1 MYKSRHHL
9 NFGSFLFI
17 SLTTNH
23 QKMHLTT
30 LLLFLSLN
38 CPSFLIYSSSAYKSD
53 IRNKPN
59 FPLGHPYKPVGII
72 SKPGRRLP
80 NQVNKPQEQDL
91 EEETDDN
98 FEDQE
103 KDEKDAKLVPVLR
116 AHKESSWSTFSWVIA
131 GVVLLVVSIVLI
143 CLLLATVWSRQEDE
157 AVAEMVLKRNQSV
170 VNMDDPTAS
179 FSALPVRSTRSI
191 IPNRRNASHSSITS
205 LAASPSLS
213 NVWVL

>member
-1 MYKSRHHL
+1 
-9 NFGSFLFI
+9 
-17 SLTTNH
+17 
-23 QKMHLTT
+23 MHLTT
-30 LLLFLSLN
+30 FLLFLSLN
-38 CPSFLIYSSSAYKSD
+38 YSSFLIYSSFAYKSD

-72 SKPGRRLP
+72 SKPGRQLP

-91 EEETDDN
+91 EEETKES
-98 FEDQE
+98 FKELKEE
-103 KDEKDAKLVPVLR
+103 KDTVKLVPVLR
-116 AHKESSWSTFSWVIA
+116 AHKESSWSTFSWVVA

-191 IPNRRNASHSSITS
+191 IPNRRNASHSSFTS

-213 NVWVL
+213 NV